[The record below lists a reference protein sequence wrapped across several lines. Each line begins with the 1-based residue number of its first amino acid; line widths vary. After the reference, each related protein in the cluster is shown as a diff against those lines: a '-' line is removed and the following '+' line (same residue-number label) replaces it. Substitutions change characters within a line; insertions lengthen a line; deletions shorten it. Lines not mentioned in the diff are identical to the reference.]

1 MAQAPR
7 LKVYRAR
14 MGFFE
19 SVVAARSQKAALEA
33 WGTRQDLFAE
43 GMASLIDDAAA
54 VAAAQA
60 HPGQPL
66 QRPIGSDGPFEAPS
80 TSAALP
86 AVPPPPVRK
95 SIKRSPPDAKPDR
108 GDLGKAEAAL
118 ARLDHE
124 QQMALVELERSRQD
138 LQRALQALDARE
150 LDLRRRFESRRRQLE
165 TALDRARKS
174 YERAGGQD

>member
-43 GMASLIDDAAA
+43 GMASLIDDPVAA
-54 VAAAQA
+54 AAAQA

-66 QRPIGSDGPFEAPS
+66 QRPIGSDGPFESPS
-80 TSAALP
+80 TTAALP
-86 AVPPPPVRK
+86 VVPPPARQQ
-95 SIKRSPPDAKPDR
+95 SKRSPPPAKPDR
-108 GDLGKAEAAL
+108 GDLGSAEAAL
-118 ARLDHE
+118 AGLDRE
-124 QQMALVELERSRQD
+124 QQAALGELEQSRQD

-150 LDLRRRFESRRRQLE
+150 LDARRQFDSRRRQLKSAVE
-165 TALDRARKS
+165 RARKA
-174 YERAGGQD
+174 YKGAGGQD